1 MKTNIL
7 LFINLIF
14 LSCNGQIDNPKKTA
28 MQKFDINKYEEN
40 LKKDNGYEGYNKS
53 NTVYVK
59 QYHSIKEGY
68 VEESY
73 TKNLVENYIEENQYS
88 NGFKDVMLYD
98 KAGILT
104 SLKKYFRDN
113 VEIGIWQT
121 YDASGSLIEE
131 INKDEHYTFS
141 IDDVLLFGK
150 KNNVD
155 FAKTGK
161 VWREYSNEYK
171 KYIWLLD
178 WNTGKAGKA
187 IDESIFRTVILDATN
202 GISISDKTK
211 SIQPVI
217 RN

>member
-7 LFINLIF
+7 LFIHLIF
-14 LSCNGQIDNPKKTA
+14 LSCNGQINNPKQTA

-40 LKKDNGYEGYNKS
+40 LKKDNGYEGYSKS

-59 QYHSIKEGY
+59 QYHGIKEGF

-73 TKNLVENYIEENQYS
+73 TKSLVENYTEEYQNS
-88 NGFKDVMLYD
+88 NGFKDVMTYD

-113 VEIGIWQT
+113 VEVGIWQT
-121 YDASGSLIEE
+121 YDASGRLKEE

-141 IDDVLLFGK
+141 INDVLLFGK

-161 VWREYSNEYK
+161 VWREYNNEYK

-187 IDESIFRTVILDATN
+187 IDESIFRMVILDATN
-202 GISISDKTK
+202 GNTISDKTK
-211 SIQPVI
+211 SIKPFIQH
-217 RN
+217 